1 MTQEQSAERGDS
13 PAEDSEDRQI
23 RTDDYGD
30 GDAAVGRGTSPSIA
44 PQRGASR
51 SAGGALEEGLADA
64 ERTYNGTG
72 GESDDGGSGSGDNT
86 DSAEGADGGSGE
98 GGDADDRSA
107 DGTTGHDSHDSTGG
121 TRPPK
126 RREVITA
133 RAAATFEPVGR
144 SVATA
149 RAFVRDT
156 LQGWGL
162 GEIVDDAVVL
172 TSELVTNAVVHAG
185 TAAEVLCLRDGE
197 GVRVE
202 VVDRYPE
209 RELPL
214 QDPGQVL
221 GSPDRE
227 GGRGLLL
234 CAALASRW
242 GVDYTAADKRVWF
255 RLDLPER
262 PVGTS
267 AAGPALPDS
276 ALPVADHRVHVA
288 VIQIDRSGAVAAWNE
303 DAEQLF
309 GYPAEQVVGKPLNDL
324 AAWPH
329 TPGTSTGIAEA
340 LQLSRWEGSYGV
352 RGADGRTIPV
362 YASHLRVRDSDGEP
376 STVCLLVR
384 DHERAVLQSTL
395 RSPVGDSGGRRQES
409 SESATADPFEVFI
422 GSPAPDD
429 LDSLLQRTVERA
441 RDMLDGDA
449 AYLLLATDDETE
461 LEVRASTGLPSA
473 RQRFARVPVEAGSG
487 RYGSARMPSVH
498 EDLTAVPGA
507 VPLLDGTGMRS
518 VVTVPLKVEGR
529 LTGSL
534 GVATEAPGRYTN
546 EEALRLQF
554 AADRIALAVER
565 ARLTELER
573 LRRGS
578 LSFLVEASDLLAGTL
593 DRDQTLA
600 LMAQMTVPTLATWC
614 AVYTVSEPGS
624 DPKLSYVLHE
634 DEDRIDTL
642 KALLSKVDAP
652 EPVPTPGARV
662 WTAPA
667 DAAHGAALHTSLRG
681 AVLGEDQSFTPGAT
695 RATAAAVGG
704 ETVVLPLVARN
715 RVIGMLTLGKP
726 ADERFRQEILELAED
741 VSRRAALALDNARL
755 YSERTAISQS
765 LQRSLLPPELPEVTG
780 GVEAEVIYRAAG
792 EGNEVGGDFYD
803 LFEIR
808 DGTYGFAIGDV
819 CGTGPE
825 AASVTGLAR
834 HALRLLA
841 REGLGGPAVLERLNT
856 AILDEGSRS
865 RFLTLLYGEMR
876 PQDDGSAELKI
887 VCAGHPLPLR
897 LRQDGSVESAADP
910 QPLLGVIDDLELYE
924 QTITLDPGDILLCVT
939 DGVTERREGTR
950 MLGDEG
956 LINVLTTCTG
966 LTAGAVAARIMRAV
980 ERFANT
986 APSDDMAILSMRVP
1000 EQ

>member
-1 MTQEQSAERGDS
+1 MR
-13 PAEDSEDRQI
+13 
-23 RTDDYGD
+23 
-30 GDAAVGRGTSPSIA
+30 
-44 PQRGASR
+44 
-51 SAGGALEEGLADA
+51 
-64 ERTYNGTG
+64 
-72 GESDDGGSGSGDNT
+72 
-86 DSAEGADGGSGE
+86 
-98 GGDADDRSA
+98 
-107 DGTTGHDSHDSTGG
+107 
-121 TRPPK
+121 RP
-126 RREVITA
+126 VITA

-156 LQGWGL
+156 LQGWGYADV
-162 GEIVDDAVVL
+162 VDDAVVL

-185 TAAEVLCLRDGE
+185 TAADVLCLRTDG
-197 GVRVE
+197 GIRISVA
-202 VVDRYPE
+202 DRYPE
-209 RELPL
+209 REIPL
-214 QDPGQVL
+214 QNTGQTVVH
-221 GSPDRE
+221 PDRE

-234 CAALASRW
+234 CGALAARW
-242 GVDYTAADKRVWF
+242 GVEYTAAQKHVWF
-255 RLDLPER
+255 HLDLPER
-262 PVGTS
+262 PAGTRS
-267 AAGPALPDS
+267 AGPALPVD
-276 ALPVADHRVHVA
+276 ALPVAETRVRVA
-288 VIQIDRSGAVAAWNE
+288 VVQIDRGGCVTFWNE
-303 DAEQLF
+303 DAQDLF
-309 GYPAEQVVGKPLNDL
+309 GYDPEQITGKPLTDF

-329 TPGTSTGIAEA
+329 TPGTGTGIAEA
-340 LQLSRWEGSYGV
+340 LQLSRWEGSYGI
-352 RGADGRTIPV
+352 RGADGRVVPV
-362 YASHLRVRDSDGEP
+362 YASHLRVRDTDGEA

-384 DHERAVLQSTL
+384 EHERAILQSPQ
-395 RSPVGDSGGRRQES
+395 RPPSADGASAPEGRP
-409 SESATADPFEVFI
+409 TDPFEVFI

-429 LDSLLQRTVERA
+429 LDGLLQRTVERA

-487 RYGSARMPSVH
+487 RYGSARMPAVH

-507 VPLLDGTGMRS
+507 VPLLSGTGMRS

-534 GVATEAPGRYTN
+534 GVAAESASRYTN

-565 ARLTELER
+565 ARLTELEK

-614 AVYTVSEPGS
+614 AVYTVADQTSEPE
-624 DPKLSYVLHE
+624 LSYVLHE
-634 DEDRIDTL
+634 DEDRIDGLKTL
-642 KALLSKVDAP
+642 LMKVDPP

-667 DAAHGAALHTSLRG
+667 DAAHDAALRTSLRS
-681 AVLGEDQSFTPGAT
+681 LGLEESARPSKGPGAT
-695 RATAAAVGG
+695 LATASAVGG

-726 ADERFRQEILELAED
+726 TEEHFRQEILELAED
-741 VSRRAALALDNARL
+741 LSRRAALALDNARL

-765 LQRSLLPPELPEVTG
+765 LQRSLLPPELPDIP

-803 LFEIR
+803 LFPIR
-808 DGTYGFAIGDV
+808 DGAYGFAIGDV

-825 AASVTGLAR
+825 AAAVTGLAR

-841 REGLGGPAVLERLNT
+841 REGFGGPAVLERLNA
-856 AILDEGSRS
+856 AILDEGARS
-865 RFLTLLYGEMR
+865 RFLTLLYGELW
-876 PQDDGSAELKI
+876 PQDDGSALLKV

-897 LRQDGSVESAADP
+897 LRQDGSVEPAAEP
-910 QPLLGVIDDLELYE
+910 QPLLGVMDDLELYE
-924 QTITLDPGDILLCVT
+924 QTVTLAPGDVLLCVT

-950 MLGDEG
+950 MLGDDG
-956 LINVLTTCTG
+956 LTDVLTTCTG
-966 LTAGAVAARIMRAV
+966 LTAGAVAARVLRAV
-980 ERFANT
+980 ERFA
-986 APSDDMAILSMRVP
+986 AEPASDDMAILALRVP
-1000 EQ
+1000 EIPAA